1 MYPGNV
7 NPLEMVEVADDFQY
21 PIAYTPWT
29 SLDDAA
35 TGTNLINAVAG
46 GTIDI
51 VTAAAA
57 NDYHLLFGSKLFL
70 PAAKKPIW
78 FAARYKAGTAAGM
91 QYFGLSSNVTATLIT
106 DTTGVVVNTGS
117 MALFYCLPA
126 SLALGFMTSNATVQ
140 TKAATVLTQVAGQ
153 FYRAGFHIDSGDGV
167 TALVTA
173 FVEDETAGTRVVTAT
188 QPLVLASL
196 AQMGVI
202 FGVKSAGA
210 AETLTFDYV
219 RCAQKR

>member
-1 MYPGNV
+1 MYPTSI
-7 NPLEMVEVADDFQY
+7 NPLEIVEVADDFVA
-21 PIAYTPWT
+21 PIAFTPWT
-29 SLDDAA
+29 SLDDGG
-35 TGTNLINAVAG
+35 TGTNTIDAAAG
-46 GTIDI
+46 GTISI
-51 VTAAAA
+51 VTAAAG

-70 PAAKKPIW
+70 PANHRPIW
-78 FAARYKAGTAAGM
+78 FSTRFKAGTSAGM

-126 SLALGFMTSNATVQ
+126 SLALGFMTSNSTTQTKQATV
-140 TKAATVLTQVAGQ
+140 VTQVATQ
-153 FYRAGFHIDSGDGV
+153 WYTASFHIDPGDGTNAVV
-167 TALVTA
+167 TAMVY
-173 FVEDETAGTRVVTAT
+173 DETAGTRTVAAPQTLA
-188 QPLVLASL
+188 LASL

-219 RCAQKR
+219 RCCQKR